1 MLFPTVEFGL
11 FFASVLLIAW
21 SLHRFNG
28 LHKLFLL
35 LASYLFYGF
44 WNWPRAPRCF

>member
-21 SLHRFNG
+21 S